1 MLYFFNLNFKFIYSS
16 NLYKKTQKFKINRFI
31 KNSVNLE
38 KINFSEKKL
47 EKKYMELDEYFK
59 SLPLSLKKNQS
70 KIDFFSF
77 LWLQKIGRTDLC
89 CFTKTNQTFLK
100 KKNDLKDLP
109 TYYFK
114 RKTDFLNYK
123 NRSKI
128 SLGSVVEEKI
138 LNYSS
143 QKHSNTNIN
152 TFINQNSTVSQTIII
167 KQKFLHKIKINKID
181 TYEIKINFKF
191 IIFFFSILL
200 LIYFQKI

>member
-1 MLYFFNLNFKFIYSS
+1 
-16 NLYKKTQKFKINRFI
+16 
-31 KNSVNLE
+31 
-38 KINFSEKKL
+38 
-47 EKKYMELDEYFK
+47 MELDEYFK

>member
-59 SLPLSLKKNQS
+59 SLPLSL
-70 KIDFFSF
+70 
-77 LWLQKIGRTDLC
+77 KIGRTDLC